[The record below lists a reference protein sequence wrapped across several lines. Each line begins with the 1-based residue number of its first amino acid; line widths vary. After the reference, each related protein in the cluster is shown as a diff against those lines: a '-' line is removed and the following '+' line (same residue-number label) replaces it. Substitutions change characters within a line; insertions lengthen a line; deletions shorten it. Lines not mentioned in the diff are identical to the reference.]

1 MKIVDLLSLFFLM
14 VVSGGWIAVCAVF
27 APAYKQM
34 SPATYIEAEKLNSAR
49 ACKHFAPSLIIA
61 ALAVIASIVAR
72 NGDYMGSN
80 ILSGASAVLLIA
92 AGIFVKAKVLK
103 INHEIDM
110 WDPANPPANWQA
122 VRIKWVHYHSIRT
135 ILGVLA
141 FALQGIAV
149 MWSI

>member
-1 MKIVDLLSLFFLM
+1 MKIIDFISLFLLM

-34 SPATYIEAEKLNSAR
+34 SPATYIEAEKLNSKR

-61 ALAVIASIVAR
+61 ALFVILSIVLR
-72 NGDYMGSN
+72 DGDATFQN
-80 ILSGASAVLLIA
+80 ILSAISAVLLIS

-103 INHEIDM
+103 INHQIDM
-110 WDPANPPANWQA
+110 WDPTNPPAHWQA
-122 VRIKWVHYHSIRT
+122 VRTKWIHYHSIRT
-135 ILGVLA
+135 ILGVIA

-149 MWSI
+149 LWR